1 MLDKLRE
8 LTGGNEREMQER
20 IDSYVDGMTGRINSL
35 KNALDQ
41 ESYHDIGNIVMRAK
55 PHFVTMGFDDLYKL
69 ANHIERSVNKIY
81 SKEMV
86 KEHTRD
92 FINDLQESVDQLAQ
106 LKRLGLNL

>member
-1 MLDKLRE
+1 MLDKLKAVTE
-8 LTGGNEREMQER
+8 GNVKEMQER

-35 KNALDQ
+35 KNALEQ
-41 ESYHDIGNIVMRAK
+41 ENYHDIGNIVMRAK
-55 PHFVTMGFDDLYKL
+55 PHFETMGFDDLHKL

-81 SKEMV
+81 SKEMI

-106 LKRLGLNL
+106 MKRLG